1 MQSLTCFAEWSFFEG
16 MHGLEVG
23 VTGALR
29 LPPLNNDRT
38 VSNHLILDRTSEFQK
53 VWTALV
59 GPTSLKEQFGT
70 VRSSKEVLL
79 DVSRGTDGEEARYW
93 SRLQSGLVMIC
104 FTGPVVL

>member
-1 MQSLTCFAEWSFFEG
+1 

-38 VSNHLILDRTSEFQK
+38 VSNHLILDRTSEFQ

-59 GPTSLKEQFGT
+59 GPMSLKDQFGT
-70 VRSSKEVLL
+70 VRSSEEVLL
-79 DVSRGTDGEEARYW
+79 DVSRGTYILEQITER
-93 SRLQSGLVMIC
+93 
-104 FTGPVVL
+104 TGYDLLYRSCRSLIPLLPLLNQPPAE